1 MEKIE
6 GFDLRETHLIKR
18 MTKQER
24 RHLMYEVISLW
35 GLIQTFTIDD
45 QRTFIHRDFCIS
57 NLMYEPATQ
66 CVRLIDPDAF
76 DIQTPSEDAPTYL
89 GNFVDTLYNMKRWE
103 KL

>member
-1 MEKIE
+1 
-6 GFDLRETHLIKR
+6 
-18 MTKQER
+18 
-24 RHLMYEVISLW
+24 
-35 GLIQTFTIDD
+35 
-45 QRTFIHRDFCIS
+45 
-57 NLMYEPATQ
+57 MYEPATQ